1 MGVKVVGDKDN
12 LFCPWIQSVRSVL
25 EYLRKIQCCSGRERI
40 KFPVFSIFQW
50 NSHIHICYCAYG
62 YSTGNFCIQGN
73 LRTIPCSCSVLAN
86 IAYTNYSA
94 KPSGL
99 RHNGFPPACQWLT
112 DHEYICDSV
121 ADIHGIHLFRMPRFT
136 WDALFLYKNLYSQAL
151 NAVWP
156 GLLPPCRVKKS

>member
-25 EYLRKIQCCSGRERI
+25 EYLRKIQCC
-40 KFPVFSIFQW
+40 
-50 NSHIHICYCAYG
+50 
-62 YSTGNFCIQGN
+62 
-73 LRTIPCSCSVLAN
+73 
-86 IAYTNYSA
+86 
-94 KPSGL
+94 SGL

>member
-1 MGVKVVGDKDN
+1 MSTLLNISVSKRRTFYCNQFIILYLTIKDACN
-12 LFCPWIQSVRSVL
+12 F
-25 EYLRKIQCCSGRERI
+25 RERI

-94 KPSGL
+94 KPNLEFNFFFSSVVNINL
-99 RHNGFPPACQWLT
+99 IFNIDSINDPAT
-112 DHEYICDSV
+112 HHTKFYKIINTV
-121 ADIHGIHLFRMPRFT
+121 FAIHLF
-136 WDALFLYKNLYSQAL
+136 
-151 NAVWP
+151 
-156 GLLPPCRVKKS
+156 